1 MPRIFMA
8 DPKLPQRNSSRT
20 IAIVVVVLLIVVAI
34 AGIVLAGR
42 NAPAPTATPA
52 PTTPGTASAPT
63 AAAPAVPEPSA
74 PPPSEIVFAAGSD
87 KVPPQAA
94 DGLARFS
101 DMVRTN
107 GSNVRLT
114 ARFLTGANKAKD
126 FELAKARTAGIRH
139 ALEAN
144 GIKAGQ
150 LQTELIEMPAGAL
163 KAGDGERIELIVR

>member
-1 MPRIFMA
+1 MA
-8 DPKLPQRNSSRT
+8 DPKLTQRNSSRT

-42 NAPAPTATPA
+42 NAPAPTATGTAA
-52 PTTPGTASAPT
+52 PSATTPVATAAPT
-63 AAAPAVPEPSA
+63 AAAPSASEPSA

-87 KVPPQAA
+87 KLPAQSS

-107 GSNVRLT
+107 NSNVRLT

-126 FELAKARTAGIRH
+126 FELAKARAATIRH

-144 GIKAGQ
+144 GVKAAQ

-163 KAGDGERIELIVR
+163 KPGDGERIELVLR